1 MAKSCLGRVNPPR
14 ESGCESLPTVIAN
27 ARGGAGVPVRGCALV
42 HAALPEIQAAKCLF
56 SKAFIAKLNERRIVA
71 TTDQTVSG
79 VPGRYASALFEL
91 ASDDKATEQV
101 GSQLAAVGAA
111 IDQSDDL
118 KRLVRSP
125 VFSSEDQIA
134 ALDGVAGHLGVSGTT
149 LNFLKLVAKNRRLSA
164 LPDMLKA
171 YAVLLSQSKGEIAGE
186 VTSAEPLS
194 APQLNDLK
202 AALKSALG
210 QDVALSTRVDSA
222 ILGGLIVKVG
232 SRMMDNSL
240 KTKLQNLKIAMK
252 GTA

>member
-1 MAKSCLGRVNPPR
+1 MWRSACSHP
-14 ESGCESLPTVIAN
+14 
-27 ARGGAGVPVRGCALV
+27 AR
-42 HAALPEIQAAKCLF
+42 AAEL
-56 SKAFIAKLNERRIVA
+56 SERRIVA
-71 TTDQTVSG
+71 STDQTVSG

-91 ASDDKATEQV
+91 AGEDKSTGQV
-101 GSQLAAVGAA
+101 GEQLAGFQAA

-125 VFSSEDQIA
+125 VFSSEDQVA
-134 ALDGVAGHLGVSGTT
+134 ALSAVAGQLGITGTT

-164 LPDMLKA
+164 LPDMIKA
-171 YAVLLSQSKGEIAGE
+171 YATLLSQSRGEVAGE
-186 VTSAEPLS
+186 ATSAEPLS
-194 APQLNDLK
+194 AQQLSDLK

-210 QDVALSTRVDSA
+210 RDVALITRVDSS

-240 KTKLQNLKIAMK
+240 KTKLQSLKIAMK